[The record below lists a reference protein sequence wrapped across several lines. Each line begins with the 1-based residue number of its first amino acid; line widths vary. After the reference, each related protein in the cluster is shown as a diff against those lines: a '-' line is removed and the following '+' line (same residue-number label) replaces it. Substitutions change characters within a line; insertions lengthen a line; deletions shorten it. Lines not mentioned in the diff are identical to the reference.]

1 VLSSFLAIV
10 LVAAIGFPAALY
22 FLQDRLLFF
31 PQPLPEARRAQIIQR
46 FRSVREVFIQGED
59 QKRLQA
65 WHVPAAPGAPL
76 ILYFG
81 GNAEDVS
88 GMIEEAMSRVPG
100 VGWLLVSYRGYGGS
114 EGAPSEAAISAD
126 ALLWHDHAVREIKP
140 GKVVVFG
147 RSLGTGAAVF
157 LASQRKIDAAILVTP
172 YDSMVAVA
180 RHHYPLVPIGWL
192 LKHRFDSAQRAPG
205 ISAPLLCIAAGQDE
219 VIPVAHA
226 RRLFDAW
233 GGPKRWIEI
242 ENAGHNSTD
251 GAPVFWQSITA
262 FLEKSA

>member
-1 VLSSFLAIV
+1 MSAFLAIV

-22 FLQDRLLFF
+22 FLQDKLLFF
-31 PQPLPEARRAQIIQR
+31 PQPLGEARRAQIAQR
-46 FRSVREVFIQGED
+46 FPAAREVFIRSDD

-65 WHVPAAPGAPL
+65 WHVPGAPGAPL

-81 GNAEDVS
+81 GNAEDAS
-88 GMIEEAMSRVPG
+88 GMIGEAVSRAPG
-100 VGWLLVSYRGYGGS
+100 AGWLLVSYRGYGGS
-114 EGAPSEAAISAD
+114 EGSPSEAAISAD
-126 ALLWHDHAVREIKP
+126 ALLWHDYAVREIKP
-140 GKVVVFG
+140 GKLVVFG

-157 LASQRKIDAAILVTP
+157 LASRRKIDAVILVTP

-180 RHHYPLVPIGWL
+180 KHHYPLVPVGWL
-192 LKHRFDSAQRAPG
+192 LKHRFDSAALAPR
-205 ISAPLLCIAAGQDE
+205 ISAPLLCIAAGRDE
-219 VIPVAHA
+219 VIPVVHA
-226 RRLFDAW
+226 RRLFEAW

-262 FLEKSA
+262 FLEKSL